1 MNIRK
6 IVLKKQ
12 KKQYKELE
20 MRNTW
25 ENRGYWGLK
34 EEERTNNRRAIYLKS
49 MKE

>member
-1 MNIRK
+1 
-6 IVLKKQ
+6 
-12 KKQYKELE
+12 

-49 MKE
+49 MKEWLTKNFQERSTNNLTNWK